1 MLNVNFI
8 RDCLLRC
15 VCIILVINL
24 MAYNNINIDE
34 DTRTFT
40 TVVIM
45 ISVLIFEPVFYL
57 NNRAKANLFL
67 KMQLAT
73 LQ

>member
-1 MLNVNFI
+1 
-8 RDCLLRC
+8 
-15 VCIILVINL
+15 

-34 DTRTFT
+34 ETRKFT
-40 TVVIM
+40 TVVII

-57 NNRAKANLFL
+57 NNSAKANLFL